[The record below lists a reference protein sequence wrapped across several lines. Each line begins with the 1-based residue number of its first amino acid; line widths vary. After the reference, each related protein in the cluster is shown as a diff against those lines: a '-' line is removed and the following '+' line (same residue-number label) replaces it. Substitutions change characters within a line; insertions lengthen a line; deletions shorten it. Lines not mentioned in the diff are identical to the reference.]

1 MKKPSLLSCFFT
13 LSSSNNN
20 MKSIL
25 ILFLICLGLPK
36 AFGQDKH
43 PSYLFPE
50 FTDSYIYYK
59 DGRVFQVPTNY
70 DLFKNE
76 FIFIDKDNEKK
87 EFSEPDMIISIKVGS
102 RTFILTPGNKTAE
115 IIQAAPQ
122 ILVQYIGNKRI
133 KKDLTYGGKTET
145 ASVDSYSNM
154 IYGTGDDEK
163 NVVLVKI
170 DYLFYVEKNKQLKQF
185 STEKQFL
192 KIFSKHKAQLKEYID
207 GYKIDFNSI
216 GGVVKLCNYALSL
229 N

>member
-1 MKKPSLLSCFFT
+1 
-13 LSSSNNN
+13 

-25 ILFLICLGLPK
+25 ILFLICLGLPN
-36 AFGQDKH
+36 ALGQDKH
-43 PSYLFPE
+43 SSYLFPE

-59 DGRVFQVPTNY
+59 DGRVFQVPANY
-70 DLFKNE
+70 DLFENK

-102 RTFILTPGNKTAE
+102 RTFILTSGNKTAE
-115 IIQAAPQ
+115 IIQATPQ

-163 NVVLVKI
+163 NVVLIKI
-170 DYLFYVEKNKQLKQF
+170 DYQFYVEKNKQLKQF

-192 KIFSKHKAQLKEYID
+192 KIFPKHKAQLKQYID

-216 GGVVKLCNYALSL
+216 GGVTKLCNYALSL